1 MRGDE
6 MGLLEKLFPKK
17 HEVIQADG
25 IFRLLNGYTP
35 AFTTWDGRLY
45 ESELVRSAID
55 ARSRHISKL
64 LVRIDGSA
72 QPKLK
77 TKLSKQPNEFQTWSQ
92 FLYRLN
98 TILDMKN
105 TAFILPTYDRTGEVT
120 GISTC
125 CPTRFE
131 LLNVRDVPWVR
142 LYFDHGM
149 HTAEELS
156 RIGIMTKFQYQND
169 LFGESNSALNDTLA
183 LINIQKQGITEAVKS
198 SASFRFMAQASNFTM
213 ASDLEKER
221 RRFAEYGINNNT
233 DGFLLFP
240 NTYTNIQQIQSKPYT
255 VDAEQQKL
263 IQTNVFNYFGVNE
276 AVLQNSALGDALDA
290 FFNGAIEPFSIQLSE
305 VLTKMLFTPAE
316 QGHGSA
322 VYATANRLQYMPVA
336 QKIAMAKELG
346 DRGMI
351 MIDEARAL
359 FNYPPLPNGNGEQA
373 PIRGEFYM
381 VGDDREG
388 EDDGQN

>member
-1 MRGDE
+1 
-6 MGLLEKLFPKK
+6 MGLLEKIFPKK
-17 HEVIQADG
+17 HEAVPVG
-25 IFRLLNGYTP
+25 GYFKLLNGYTP
-35 AFTTWDGRLY
+35 SFSTWDGQLF

-64 LVRIDGSA
+64 DVRIDGSA

-105 TAFILPTYDRTGEVT
+105 TAFILPVYERSGEIT
-120 GISTC
+120 GIT
-125 CPTRFE
+125 T
-131 LLNVRDVPWVR
+131 VYTDHYDVLEVNGSPWVR
-142 LYFDHGM
+142 FYFDHGQ
-149 HTAEELS
+149 HTAEDLR
-156 RIGIMTKFQYQND
+156 RIGIMTKYQYKSD
-169 LFGESNSALNDTLA
+169 LFGETNKALNDTLA
-183 LINIQKQGITEAVKS
+183 LIAIQKQGITEAVKS
-198 SASFRFMAQASNFTM
+198 AASFRFMAQANNFVKPE
-213 ASDLEKER
+213 DLQKER
-221 RRFAEYGINNNT
+221 KRFAEYGITNNS

-255 VDAEQQKL
+255 VDADQQKL

-290 FFNGAIEPFSIQLSE
+290 FFNGAIEPFSVQLSE

-316 QGHGSA
+316 QAHGSV

-336 QKIAMAKELG
+336 QKISMAKELG

-359 FNYPPLPNGNGEQA
+359 FNYPPLPDDLGQKA

-388 EDDGQN
+388 EDDDQN

>member
-6 MGLLEKLFPKK
+6 MGLLEKIFPKK
-17 HEVIQADG
+17 HEAVPAG
-25 IFRLLNGYTP
+25 GYFKLLNGYTP
-35 AFTTWDGRLY
+35 SFTTWDGQIY

-64 LVRIDGSA
+64 DIRIDGSA
-72 QPKLK
+72 QPKLRTILNK
-77 TKLSKQPNEFQTWSQ
+77 RPNDYQTWSQ

-105 TAFILPTYDRTGEVT
+105 TAFILPVYDKVGEITGVITVYTEHYDVLDVSGT
-120 GISTC
+120 PWI
-125 CPTRFE
+125 RF
-131 LLNVRDVPWVR
+131 
-142 LYFDHGM
+142 YFDHGQ

-156 RIGIMTKFQYQND
+156 RVGILTKFQYKSD
-169 LFGESNSALNDTLA
+169 LFGEGNKALNDTLA
-183 LINIQKQGITEAVKS
+183 LISIQTQGITEAVKS
-198 SASFRFMAQASNFTM
+198 SASFRFMAQASNFVKPE
-213 ASDLEKER
+213 DLSKER
-221 RRFAEYGINNNT
+221 KRFAEYGISNNR

-240 NTYTNIQQIQSKPYT
+240 NTYTNIQQIQSNPYT

-276 AVLQNSALGDALDA
+276 EVLQNSALGDALDA
-290 FFNGAIEPFSIQLSE
+290 FFNGAIEPFSVQLSE
-305 VLTKMLFTPAE
+305 VLTKMLFTPVE
-316 QGHGSA
+316 QAHGSA

-336 QKIAMAKELG
+336 QKISMAQQLG

-351 MIDEARAL
+351 LIDEVRAL
-359 FNYPPLPNGNGEQA
+359 FNYPPLPDGLGQHA

-381 VGDDREG
+381 VGDDRQG
-388 EDDGQN
+388 EETNE